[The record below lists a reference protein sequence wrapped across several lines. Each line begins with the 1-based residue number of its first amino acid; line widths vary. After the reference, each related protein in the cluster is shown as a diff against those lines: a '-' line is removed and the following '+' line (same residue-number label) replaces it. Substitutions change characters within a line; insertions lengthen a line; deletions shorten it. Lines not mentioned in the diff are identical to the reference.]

1 MNTIRFEKVN
11 GMLHTKALM
20 LALSL
25 LANGVYTVTIKKVRK
40 PRSNDQNGYLWG
52 CVYPLMLRGLINA
65 GWEFTNDTQV
75 HEYFKKLFTSEQVV
89 NRDTGE
95 IIKFPAST
103 ASMDTLTFKTYTDK
117 LREYAL
123 EFLGMDIP
131 EPDKFWKIHEKRT

>member
-95 IIKFPAST
+95 IIEFPAST

>member
-1 MNTIRFEKVN
+1 MNTIRFEKIN

-25 LANGVYTVTIKKVRK
+25 LANGVYIVTIKKVRK

-95 IIKFPAST
+95 IIEFPAST

>member
-11 GMLHTKALM
+11 GVLHAKALT

-25 LANGVYTVTIKKVRK
+25 LGNGIYAATIKKVRK

-65 GWEFTNDTQV
+65 GWEFTSDAQV
-75 HEYFKKLFTSEQVV
+75 QEYFKKLFTAEQVV

-95 IIKFPAST
+95 IIEFPSST
-103 ASMDTLTFKTYTDK
+103 ALMDTLTFKTYTDK
-117 LREYAL
+117 LREYAF
-123 EFLGMDIP
+123 EYLGMDIP
-131 EPDKFWKIHEKRT
+131 EPDKYWKLHEKRT

>member
-11 GMLHTKALM
+11 GVLHAKALT

-25 LANGVYTVTIKKVRK
+25 LGNGIYAATIKKVRK

-65 GWEFTNDTQV
+65 GWEFTSDAQV
-75 HEYFKKLFTSEQVV
+75 HEYFKKLFTTEQVV

-95 IIKFPAST
+95 IIEFPSST
-103 ASMDTLTFKTYTDK
+103 ALMDTLTFKTYTDK
-117 LREYAL
+117 LREYAF
-123 EFLGMDIP
+123 EYLGMDIP
-131 EPDKFWKIHEKRT
+131 EPDKYWKLHEKRT

>member
-1 MNTIRFEKVN
+1 MNTVRFEKVN
-11 GMLHTKALM
+11 GVLHAKALM

-25 LANGVYTVTIKKVRK
+25 LANGVYAVTIKKVRK

-95 IIKFPAST
+95 IIEFPAST